1 MGINIHVDVNLKK
14 KKTLLMSQMK
24 FIWIVS
30 LEYNFPILS
39 PLQTYL
45 EKKIQKESRNF
56 IKTKKYSIT

>member
-1 MGINIHVDVNLKK
+1 
-14 KKTLLMSQMK
+14 MSQMK